1 MSTGWL
7 IGSAVIAVIV
17 APLIGGL
24 LMGIDRKLTAHMQGR
39 IGPPIL
45 QPFYDVIKLLGKKP
59 MVAGGAQLVF
69 VYAFLALIITAVVF
83 FALRQDLLV
92 VLFILFFGSLCLPIG
107 ALSVKS
113 PYSQLG
119 GHRELLLF
127 LAYEPILLLAA
138 IPIAMIAGGFP
149 QGMSFLIADIFESG
163 QPLLPHLWITF
174 IALLIVLAIVM
185 RKSPFDISGS
195 EHAHQEL
202 VSGVLTEY
210 SGPYLALI
218 KIGHWYEMVLLLS
231 ILGLFWVVG
240 GLWWLSIIIALGSWF
255 IMLIVDNITARLTWS
270 WMLKFAWGAGITL
283 VALNIL
289 FINLGW
295 M

>member
-24 LMGIDRKLTAHMQGR
+24 LGGIDRKLTAHMQGR
-39 IGPPIL
+39 IGPPII
-45 QPFYDVIKLLGKKP
+45 QPFYDVIKLFGKKP
-59 MVAGGAQLVF
+59 MVAGGAQLAF
-69 VYAFLALIITAVVF
+69 AYAYLALIITAVIF

-92 VLFILFFGSLCLPIG
+92 VLFILFFGSLCLPLG

-119 GHRELLLF
+119 GHRELLQF

-138 IPIAMIAGGFP
+138 IPVALKSGGF
-149 QGMSFLIADIFESG
+149 SIANIFEAG
-163 QPLLPHLWITF
+163 QPLLPDLWITF
-174 IALLIVLAIVM
+174 IALLIALAIVM

-195 EHAHQEL
+195 GHAHQEL
-202 VSGVLTEY
+202 VSGVVTEY

-218 KIGHWYEMVLLLS
+218 EIGHWYEMVLILS
-231 ILGLFWVVG
+231 IMGLLWVTG
-240 GLWWLSIIIALGSWF
+240 SLWWLSIIIALGSWF
-255 IMLIVDNITARLTWS
+255 IMLIVDNINARLTWS

>member
-1 MSTGWL
+1 MNTGWL

-17 APLIGGL
+17 APLVGGL
-24 LMGIDRKLTAHMQGR
+24 LRGIDRKLTAHMQGR
-39 IGPPIL
+39 IGPPIM
-45 QPFYDVIKLLGKKP
+45 QPFYDVIKLFGKTP
-59 MVAGGAQLVF
+59 MIAGGAQLVF
-69 VYAFLALIITAVVF
+69 AYAYLALTITAVVF

-119 GHRELLLF
+119 GHRELLQF

-138 IPIAMIAGGFP
+138 IPIALKANGFP
-149 QGMSFLIADIFESG
+149 IADIFSYG
-163 QPLLPHLWITF
+163 QPLLPDLWITF
-174 IALLIVLAIVM
+174 IALLIALAIIM

-202 VSGVLTEY
+202 VRGVVTEY

-218 KIGHWYEMVLLLS
+218 EIGHWYEMVLLLS
-231 ILGLFWVVG
+231 ILGLFWVTG
-240 GLWWLSIIIALGSWF
+240 SLWWLSIIIALGSWF
-255 IMLIVDNITARLTWS
+255 VMLIVDNINARLTWS
-270 WMLKFAWGAGITL
+270 WMLRFSWGVGIVL

-289 FINLGW
+289 FI

>member
-24 LMGIDRKLTAHMQGR
+24 LRGIDRKLTAHMQGR
-39 IGPPIL
+39 IGPPII
-45 QPFYDVIKLLGKKP
+45 QPFYDVIKLFGKKP
-59 MVAGGAQLVF
+59 MVAGGAQLTF
-69 VYAFLALIITAVVF
+69 AYAFLALIVTAVVF

-113 PYSQLG
+113 PYSQFG
-119 GHRELLLF
+119 GHRELIQF

-138 IPIAMIAGGFP
+138 IPIALKTGHFSIAN
-149 QGMSFLIADIFESG
+149 IFEYG
-163 QPLLPHLWITF
+163 QPLLPDLWITF
-174 IALLIVLAIVM
+174 IALLIALAIVM

-202 VSGVLTEY
+202 VRGVVTEY

-218 KIGHWYEMVLLLS
+218 ELGHWYEMVLILS

-240 GLWWLSIIIALGSWF
+240 GLWWLSIIIALVSWF
-255 IMLIVDNITARLTWS
+255 IMLLMDNINARLTWS
-270 WMLKFAWGAGITL
+270 WMLKFAWGAGVSL

>member
-1 MSTGWL
+1 MSTGWT
-7 IGSAVIAVIV
+7 IASVVIAVVV

-24 LMGIDRKLTAHMQGR
+24 LRGIDRKLTARMQGR
-39 IGPPIL
+39 IGPPII

-59 MVAGGAQLVF
+59 MVAGSAQLVF
-69 VYAFLALIITAVVF
+69 AYAFLALIITAVIF

-119 GHRELLLF
+119 GHRELLQF

-138 IPIAMIAGGFP
+138 IPIALKAGGFP
-149 QGMSFLIADIFESG
+149 VANIFASG
-163 QPLLPHLWITF
+163 QPLLPSLWITF
-174 IALLIVLAIVM
+174 IALLIALAIVM

-202 VSGVLTEY
+202 VRGVVTEY

-218 KIGHWYEMVLLLS
+218 EIGHWYEMVLLLS

-240 GLWWLSIIIALGSWF
+240 SLWWLSIIIALGSWF
-255 IMLIVDNITARLTWS
+255 IMLIIDNVNSRLTWS

-289 FINLGW
+289 FINVGW

>member
-7 IGSAVIAVIV
+7 IGSVVIAVIV
-17 APLIGGL
+17 FPLIGGF

-39 IGPPIL
+39 IGPPIV

-59 MVAGGAQLVF
+59 MVAGGPQIVF
-69 VYAFLALIITAVVF
+69 ASAFLVLIITAVVF
-83 FALRQDLLV
+83 FAARQDLLV
-92 VLFILFFGSLCLPIG
+92 VLFILFFGSLCLPLG

-119 GHRELLLF
+119 GHRELLQF

-138 IPIAMIAGGFP
+138 IPIALKTGGFP
-149 QGMSFLIADIFESG
+149 VADIFQYG
-163 QPLLPHLWITF
+163 QPLLPHLWLTF
-174 IALLIVLAIVM
+174 IALLVVLAIIM
-185 RKSPFDISGS
+185 RKSPFDVSAS

-202 VSGVLTEY
+202 VRGVITEY
-210 SGPYLALI
+210 SGPQLALI
-218 KIGHWYEMVLLLS
+218 EIGHWYEMVLILS

-240 GLWWLSIIIALGSWF
+240 GLWWLSIIIALVSWF
-255 IMLIVDNITARLTWS
+255 IMIIIDNINSRLTWS
-270 WMLKFAWGAGITL
+270 WMLKFAWGVGITL

-289 FINLGW
+289 FINMGW

>member
-24 LMGIDRKLTAHMQGR
+24 LRGIDRKLTAHMQGR
-39 IGPPIL
+39 IGPPII
-45 QPFYDVIKLLGKKP
+45 QPFYDVIKLFGKKP
-59 MVAGGAQLVF
+59 MVAGGAQLAF
-69 VYAFLALIITAVVF
+69 AYAFLALIITAVVC

-92 VLFILFFGSLCLPIG
+92 VLFILFFGSLCLPLG

-119 GHRELLLF
+119 GHRELLQF

-138 IPIAMIAGGFP
+138 IPIALKSGGFP
-149 QGMSFLIADIFESG
+149 IANIFEYG
-163 QPLLPHLWITF
+163 QPLLPDLWITF
-174 IALLIVLAIVM
+174 IALLIALAIVM
-185 RKSPFDISGS
+185 RKSPFDISSS

-202 VSGVLTEY
+202 VRGVVTEY

-218 KIGHWYEMVLLLS
+218 ELGHLYEMVLLLS
-231 ILGLFWVVG
+231 ILGLFWVTG
-240 GLWWLSIIIALGSWF
+240 SLWWLSIIIALASWF
-255 IMLIVDNITARLTWS
+255 IMLIVDNINARLTWS
-270 WMLKFAWGAGITL
+270 WMLKFAWGAGVSL

>member
-24 LMGIDRKLTAHMQGR
+24 LRGIDRKLTAHMQGR
-39 IGPPIL
+39 IGPPII

-69 VYAFLALIITAVVF
+69 AYAFLALIITAVVF

-113 PYSQLG
+113 PYSQFG
-119 GHRELLLF
+119 GHRELLQF

-138 IPIAMIAGGFP
+138 IPIALKAGGFP
-149 QGMSFLIADIFESG
+149 IANIFEYG
-163 QPLLPHLWITF
+163 QPLLPNLWITF
-174 IALLIVLAIVM
+174 IALLIALAIVM

-202 VSGVLTEY
+202 VRGVITEY

-218 KIGHWYEMVLLLS
+218 EIGHWYEMVLLLS

-240 GLWWLSIIIALGSWF
+240 SLWWLSIIIALGSWF
-255 IMLIVDNITARLTWS
+255 IMLIVDNITTRLTWS

>member
-24 LMGIDRKLTAHMQGR
+24 LRGIDRKLTAHMQGR
-39 IGPPIL
+39 IGPPII

-59 MVAGGAQLVF
+59 MVAGGAQIVLA
-69 VYAFLALIITAVVF
+69 YAFLALIVTAVVF
-83 FALRQDLLV
+83 FAMRQDLLV

-119 GHRELLLF
+119 GHRELLQF

-138 IPIAMIAGGFP
+138 IPIALKTGGFP
-149 QGMSFLIADIFESG
+149 IANIFEYG
-163 QPLLPHLWITF
+163 APLLPNLWITF

-202 VSGVLTEY
+202 VRGVITEY

-218 KIGHWYEMVLLLS
+218 EIGHWYEMVLVLS

-240 GLWWLSIIIALGSWF
+240 GLWWLSIIIALVSWF
-255 IMLIVDNITARLTWS
+255 IMLLVDNTNARLTWS

>member
-24 LMGIDRKLTAHMQGR
+24 LRGIDRKLTAHMQGR
-39 IGPPIL
+39 IGPPII

-69 VYAFLALIITAVVF
+69 AYAFLALIITAVVF

-119 GHRELLLF
+119 GHRELLQF

-138 IPIAMIAGGFP
+138 IPIALKAGGFP
-149 QGMSFLIADIFESG
+149 IANIFDYG
-163 QPLLPHLWITF
+163 QPLLPSLWITF

-202 VSGVLTEY
+202 VRGVITEY

-218 KIGHWYEMVLLLS
+218 EIGHWYEMVLLLS

-240 GLWWLSIIIALGSWF
+240 SLWWLSIIIALGSWF
-255 IMLIVDNITARLTWS
+255 IMLIVDNVNARLTWS

>member
-24 LMGIDRKLTAHMQGR
+24 LRGIDRKLTAHMQGR
-39 IGPPIL
+39 IGPPII
-45 QPFYDVIKLLGKKP
+45 QPFYDVIKLFGKKP
-59 MVAGGAQLVF
+59 MVAGGAQLAF
-69 VYAFLALIITAVVF
+69 AYAFLALIITAVVF

-92 VLFILFFGSLCLPIG
+92 VLFILFFGSLCLPLG

-119 GHRELLLF
+119 GHRELLQF

-138 IPIAMIAGGFP
+138 IPVALKSGGF
-149 QGMSFLIADIFESG
+149 SIANIFEAG
-163 QPLLPHLWITF
+163 QPLLPDLWITF
-174 IALLIVLAIVM
+174 IALLIALAIVM
-185 RKSPFDISGS
+185 RKSPFDISSS

-202 VSGVLTEY
+202 VRGVVTEY

-218 KIGHWYEMVLLLS
+218 EIGHWYEMVLVLS
-231 ILGLFWVVG
+231 IMGLLWVTG
-240 GLWWLSIIIALGSWF
+240 SLWWLSIIIALGSWF
-255 IMLIVDNITARLTWS
+255 IMLIVDNINARLTWS
-270 WMLKFAWGAGITL
+270 WMLKFAWGAGIIL

>member
-17 APLIGGL
+17 FPLIGGL
-24 LMGIDRKLTAHMQGR
+24 LRGIDRKLTAHMQGR
-39 IGPPIL
+39 IGPPII
-45 QPFYDVIKLLGKKP
+45 QPFYDVIKLFGKKP
-59 MVAGGAQLVF
+59 MVAGVPQMVF
-69 VYAFLALIITAVVF
+69 TYAFLALIITAVVF
-83 FALRQDLLV
+83 FAMGQDLLV
-92 VLFILFFGSLCLPIG
+92 VLFILFFGGLCLPMG

-119 GHRELLLF
+119 GHRELLQF

-138 IPIAMIAGGFP
+138 IPIALTTGGFTVASVF
-149 QGMSFLIADIFESG
+149 QYG
-163 QPLLPHLWITF
+163 QPLLPTLWLTF
-174 IALLIVLAIVM
+174 IALLVVLIIIM
-185 RKSPFDISGS
+185 RKSPFDISAS

-202 VSGVLTEY
+202 VRGVVTEY
-210 SGPYLALI
+210 SGPYLAMI
-218 KIGHWYEMVLLLS
+218 EIGHWYEMVLILS

-240 GLWWLSIIIALGSWF
+240 DLWWLSIIIALASWF
-255 IMLIVDNITARLTWS
+255 IMIIVDNINARLTWS
-270 WMLKFAWGAGITL
+270 WMLKFALGVGITL

>member
-24 LMGIDRKLTAHMQGR
+24 LRGIDRKLTAHMQGR
-39 IGPPIL
+39 IGPPII

-69 VYAFLALIITAVVF
+69 AYAFLALIITAVVF

-119 GHRELLLF
+119 GHRELLQF

-138 IPIAMIAGGFP
+138 IPIALKAGGFP
-149 QGMSFLIADIFESG
+149 ITNIFEYG
-163 QPLLPHLWITF
+163 QPLLPNLWITF

-202 VSGVLTEY
+202 VRGVITEY

-218 KIGHWYEMVLLLS
+218 EIGHWYEMVLLLS

-240 GLWWLSIIIALGSWF
+240 SLWWLSIIIALGSWF
-255 IMLIVDNITARLTWS
+255 IMLIVDNVNARLTWS

>member
-7 IGSAVIAVIV
+7 IGSVVIAVIV

-24 LMGIDRKLTAHMQGR
+24 LRGIDRKLTAHMQGR
-39 IGPPIL
+39 IGPPII
-45 QPFYDVIKLLGKKP
+45 QPFYDVIKLFGKKP
-59 MVAGGAQLVF
+59 MVAGGAQLAF
-69 VYAFLALIITAVVF
+69 AYAYLALIITATVF

-113 PYSQLG
+113 PYSQFG
-119 GHRELLLF
+119 GHRELLQF

-138 IPIAMIAGGFP
+138 IPIALKSGGFT
-149 QGMSFLIADIFESG
+149 IANIFEYG

-174 IALLIVLAIVM
+174 IALLIALAIVM
-185 RKSPFDISGS
+185 RKSPFDISSS

-202 VSGVLTEY
+202 VSGVVTEY
-210 SGPYLALI
+210 SGPYLAMIEL
-218 KIGHWYEMVLLLS
+218 GHWYEMVLLLS
-231 ILGLFWVVG
+231 ILGLFWVTG
-240 GLWWLSIIIALGSWF
+240 GLWWLSIIIALASWF
-255 IMLIVDNITARLTWS
+255 IMLIVDNINARLTWS
-270 WMLKFAWGAGITL
+270 WMLKFAWGAGISL

>member
-24 LMGIDRKLTAHMQGR
+24 LRGIDRKLTAHMQGR
-39 IGPPIL
+39 IGPPII

-69 VYAFLALIITAVVF
+69 AYAFLALIITAVVF

-119 GHRELLLF
+119 GHRELLQF

-138 IPIAMIAGGFP
+138 IPIALKAGGFP
-149 QGMSFLIADIFESG
+149 IANIFDYG
-163 QPLLPHLWITF
+163 QPLLPSLWITF

-202 VSGVLTEY
+202 VRGVITEY

-218 KIGHWYEMVLLLS
+218 EIGHWYEMVLLLS

-240 GLWWLSIIIALGSWF
+240 SLWWLSIIIALGSWF
-255 IMLIVDNITARLTWS
+255 IMLIVDNVTTRLTWS

>member
-24 LMGIDRKLTAHMQGR
+24 LRGIDRKLTAHMQGR
-39 IGPPIL
+39 IGPPII

-69 VYAFLALIITAVVF
+69 AYAFLALIITAVVF

-113 PYSQLG
+113 PYSQFG
-119 GHRELLLF
+119 GHRELLQF

-138 IPIAMIAGGFP
+138 IPIALKAGGFP
-149 QGMSFLIADIFESG
+149 IANIFEYG
-163 QPLLPHLWITF
+163 QPLLPSLWITF
-174 IALLIVLAIVM
+174 IALLIALAIVM

-202 VSGVLTEY
+202 VRGVITEY

-218 KIGHWYEMVLLLS
+218 EIGHWYEMVLLLS

-240 GLWWLSIIIALGSWF
+240 SLWWLSIIIALGSWF
-255 IMLIVDNITARLTWS
+255 IMLIVDNVNARLTWS

>member
-24 LMGIDRKLTAHMQGR
+24 LRGIDRKLTAHMQGR
-39 IGPPIL
+39 IGPPII
-45 QPFYDVIKLLGKKP
+45 QPFYDIIKLFGKKP
-59 MVAGGAQLVF
+59 MVAGGAQLAF
-69 VYAFLALIITAVVF
+69 AYAFLALIVTAVVF

-119 GHRELLLF
+119 GHRELIQF

-138 IPIAMIAGGFP
+138 IPIALKTGGFP
-149 QGMSFLIADIFESG
+149 IANIFEHG
-163 QPLLPHLWITF
+163 QPLLPDLWITF

-202 VSGVLTEY
+202 VRGVVTEY

-218 KIGHWYEMVLLLS
+218 ELGHWYEMVLLLS

-255 IMLIVDNITARLTWS
+255 IMLFVDNINARLTWS
-270 WMLKFAWGAGITL
+270 WMLKFAWGAGVSL

>member
-24 LMGIDRKLTAHMQGR
+24 LRGIDRKLTAHMQGR
-39 IGPPIL
+39 IGPPII

-69 VYAFLALIITAVVF
+69 AYAFLALIITAVVF

-113 PYSQLG
+113 PYSQFG
-119 GHRELLLF
+119 GHRELLQF

-138 IPIAMIAGGFP
+138 IPIALKAGGFP
-149 QGMSFLIADIFESG
+149 IANIFEYG
-163 QPLLPHLWITF
+163 QPLLPSLWITF
-174 IALLIVLAIVM
+174 IALLIALAIVM

-202 VSGVLTEY
+202 VRGVLTEY

-218 KIGHWYEMVLLLS
+218 EIGHWYEMVLLLS

-240 GLWWLSIIIALGSWF
+240 SLWWLSIIIALGSWF
-255 IMLIVDNITARLTWS
+255 IMLIVDNVTTRLTWS
-270 WMLKFAWGAGITL
+270 WMVKFAWGAGITL

>member
-24 LMGIDRKLTAHMQGR
+24 LRGIDRKLTAHMQGR
-39 IGPPIL
+39 IGPPII

-69 VYAFLALIITAVVF
+69 AYAFLALIITAVVF

-119 GHRELLLF
+119 GHRELLQF

-138 IPIAMIAGGFP
+138 IPIALKAGGFP
-149 QGMSFLIADIFESG
+149 IANIFEYG
-163 QPLLPHLWITF
+163 QPLLPSLWITF

-202 VSGVLTEY
+202 VRGVITEY

-218 KIGHWYEMVLLLS
+218 EIGHWYEMVLLLS

-240 GLWWLSIIIALGSWF
+240 SLWWLSIIIALGSWF
-255 IMLIVDNITARLTWS
+255 IMLIVDNVNARLTWS

>member
-24 LMGIDRKLTAHMQGR
+24 LRGIDRKLTAHMQGR
-39 IGPPIL
+39 IGPPII

-69 VYAFLALIITAVVF
+69 TYAFLALIITAVVF

-113 PYSQLG
+113 PYSQFG
-119 GHRELLLF
+119 GHRELLQF

-138 IPIAMIAGGFP
+138 IPIALKAGGFP
-149 QGMSFLIADIFESG
+149 IANIFEYG
-163 QPLLPHLWITF
+163 QPLLPDLWITF
-174 IALLIVLAIVM
+174 IALLIVLALVM

-202 VSGVLTEY
+202 VRGVITEY

-218 KIGHWYEMVLLLS
+218 EIGHWYEMVLILS

-255 IMLIVDNITARLTWS
+255 IMLIVDNINARLTWS
-270 WMLKFAWGAGITL
+270 WMLKFAWGAGVTL

>member
-24 LMGIDRKLTAHMQGR
+24 LRGIDRKLTAHMQGR
-39 IGPPIL
+39 IGPPII

-69 VYAFLALIITAVVF
+69 AYAFLALIITAVVF

-119 GHRELLLF
+119 GHRELLQF

-138 IPIAMIAGGFP
+138 IPIALKAGGFP
-149 QGMSFLIADIFESG
+149 IANIFEYG
-163 QPLLPHLWITF
+163 QPLLPNLWITF

-202 VSGVLTEY
+202 VRGVITEY

-218 KIGHWYEMVLLLS
+218 EIGHWYEMVLLLS

-240 GLWWLSIIIALGSWF
+240 SLWWLSIIIALGSWF
-255 IMLIVDNITARLTWS
+255 IMLIVDNMTTRLTWS

>member
-7 IGSAVIAVIV
+7 IGSAVIAVV
-17 APLIGGL
+17 VVPLIGGL
-24 LMGIDRKLTAHMQGR
+24 LRGIDRKLTAHMQGR
-39 IGPPIL
+39 IGPPII
-45 QPFYDVIKLLGKKP
+45 QPFYDVIKLFGKKP
-59 MVAGGAQLVF
+59 MVAGGAQMVCA
-69 VYAFLALIITAVVF
+69 YAFFVLILTAVVF

-92 VLFILFFGSLCLPIG
+92 VLFLLFFGSLCLPIG

-119 GHRELLLF
+119 GHRELLQF

-138 IPIAMIAGGFP
+138 IPIALKSGGFT
-149 QGMSFLIADIFESG
+149 IANIFQYG
-163 QPLLPHLWITF
+163 QPLLPHLWLTF
-174 IALLIVLAIVM
+174 IALLVVLAIVM
-185 RKSPFDISGS
+185 RKSPFDISAS

-202 VSGVLTEY
+202 VRGVVTEY

-218 KIGHWYEMVLLLS
+218 ELGHWYEMVLILA

-240 GLWWLSIIIALGSWF
+240 SLWWLSIIIALASWF
-255 IMLIVDNITARLTWS
+255 IMLLVDNINARLTWS
-270 WMLKFAWGAGITL
+270 WMLKFAWGTGITL

-289 FINLGW
+289 FVNLGW

>member
-7 IGSAVIAVIV
+7 IISVVIAVVV

-24 LMGIDRKLTAHMQGR
+24 LRGIDRKLTAHMQGR
-39 IGPPIL
+39 IGPPII

-69 VYAFLALIITAVVF
+69 AYAFLALIVTAVVF

-119 GHRELLLF
+119 GHRELLQF
-127 LAYEPILLLAA
+127 LAYEPILLLAT
-138 IPIAMIAGGFP
+138 IPIAMKAGGFP
-149 QGMSFLIADIFESG
+149 VANIFEYG
-163 QPLLPHLWITF
+163 QPLLPDLWITF
-174 IALLIVLAIVM
+174 IALLIALAIVL

-202 VSGVLTEY
+202 VRGVVTEY

-218 KIGHWYEMVLLLS
+218 EIGHWYEMVLLLF

-240 GLWWLSIIIALGSWF
+240 SLWWLSIIIALGSWF
-255 IMLIVDNITARLTWS
+255 ILLIVDNINTRLTWS
-270 WMLKFAWGAGITL
+270 WMLKFAWGTGITL

>member
-24 LMGIDRKLTAHMQGR
+24 LRGIDRKLTAHMQGR
-39 IGPPIL
+39 IGPPII

-69 VYAFLALIITAVVF
+69 AYAFLALIITAVVF

-119 GHRELLLF
+119 GHRELLQF

-138 IPIAMIAGGFP
+138 IPIALKAGGFP
-149 QGMSFLIADIFESG
+149 ITNIFEYG
-163 QPLLPHLWITF
+163 QPLLPNLWITF

-202 VSGVLTEY
+202 VRGVLTEY

-218 KIGHWYEMVLLLS
+218 EIGHWYEMVLLLS

-240 GLWWLSIIIALGSWF
+240 SLWWLSIIIALGSWF
-255 IMLIVDNITARLTWS
+255 IMLLVDNVTTRLTWS
-270 WMLKFAWGAGITL
+270 WMVKFAWGAGITL

>member
-24 LMGIDRKLTAHMQGR
+24 LRGIDRKLTAHMQGR
-39 IGPPIL
+39 IGPPII

-69 VYAFLALIITAVVF
+69 AYAFLALIITAVVF

-119 GHRELLLF
+119 GHRELLQF

-138 IPIAMIAGGFP
+138 IPIALKAGGFP
-149 QGMSFLIADIFESG
+149 IANIFDYG
-163 QPLLPHLWITF
+163 QPLLPSLWITF

-202 VSGVLTEY
+202 VRGVITEY

-218 KIGHWYEMVLLLS
+218 EIGHWYEMVLLLS

-240 GLWWLSIIIALGSWF
+240 SLWWLSIIIALGSWF
-255 IMLIVDNITARLTWS
+255 IMLIVDNVNARLTWS
-270 WMLKFAWGAGITL
+270 WMLKFAWGAGVTL

>member
-24 LMGIDRKLTAHMQGR
+24 LRGIDRKLTAHMQGR
-39 IGPPIL
+39 IGPPII

-69 VYAFLALIITAVVF
+69 AYAFLALIITAVVF

-119 GHRELLLF
+119 GHRELLQF

-138 IPIAMIAGGFP
+138 IPIALKAGGFP
-149 QGMSFLIADIFESG
+149 ITNIFEYG
-163 QPLLPHLWITF
+163 QPLLPNLWITF

-202 VSGVLTEY
+202 VRGVLTEY

-218 KIGHWYEMVLLLS
+218 EIGHWYEMVLLLS

-240 GLWWLSIIIALGSWF
+240 SLWWLSIIIALVSWF
-255 IMLIVDNITARLTWS
+255 IMLIVDNVTTRLTWS
-270 WMLKFAWGAGITL
+270 WMVKFAWGAGITL